1 MTEIRSGDVLLYH
14 GRGFISWAIRKFDG
28 ADVNHAAIA
37 LDGER
42 MGEAAG
48 RGLQIAPIPASI
60 ESNDFM
66 VVRRFDG
73 TDPLDP
79 VVGIADGYLT
89 NGKPYAYQ
97 QIVLL
102 AILASTRRIP
112 LPGIG
117 RRMLRSVLDHA
128 AAALNAFV
136 DKGDGTRSMI
146 CSEFVYRCNAEA
158 AGDPNPYRLL
168 IRAGDLSFGPGGTA
182 VDWALARPD
191 EELAIDVSPSFDP
204 PVSADPRQAEAD
216 LAPLIAAYAEE
227 TGLADDD
234 MPTGP
239 LTGGFGPVAAEL
251 AAGDVSDA
259 ELLGSLGSFG
269 VVLQDAT
276 GSAPVAP
283 SFGIGTVIGGA
294 VVKGAIAGIKEISI
308 DPNFVTPGDLLKSGS
323 LADVGRLP

>member
-14 GRGFISWAIRKFDG
+14 GRGFVSWAIRKFDG
-28 ADVNHAAIA
+28 TDVNHAAIA

-42 MGEAAG
+42 LGEAAG
-48 RGLQIAPIPASI
+48 SGLQIAPIPASVS
-60 ESNDFM
+60 SNDFV
-66 VVRRFDG
+66 VVRRFG
-73 TDPLDP
+73 AADPIDP
-79 VVGIADGYLT
+79 VIGIADGYLA
-89 NGKPYAYQ
+89 GSKPYAYQ

-146 CSEFVYRCNAEA
+146 CSEFVYRCYAEA

-168 IRAGDLSFGPGGTA
+168 IRAGDQSFGPGGTA
-182 VDWALARPD
+182 VDWALAKPD
-191 EELAIDVSPSFDP
+191 ADLAIEITPTFGP

-216 LAPLIAAYAEE
+216 LAPLIAAYAEA

-234 MPTGP
+234 MPAGP
-239 LTGGFGPVAAEL
+239 LSAGFGPVAEQL
-251 AAGDVSDA
+251 ADTDVTDR
-259 ELLGSLGSFG
+259 ELLDSFGSFG
-269 VVLQDAT
+269 LALQGAT
-276 GSAPVAP
+276 GAAPVVP
-283 SFGIGTVIGGA
+283 SFGIGSVIGGA
-294 VVKGAIAGIKEISI
+294 VVKGAIAGIKNVSI

-323 LADVGRLP
+323 LTDVGRLP